1 MSEYKVSE
9 ITREKILSAARR
21 LFYEKG
27 YKNTK
32 YEEICSEA
40 GVNEGTLHYQYKS
53 KAAVGKIINEQAIKK
68 NYDEATAL
76 SAGCSSANPLVPFA
90 LYNLIYWYKFYSD
103 ENYRRFAV
111 EIAKEYKYSN
121 VDEYF
126 STYTLLP
133 QSIVERVTASKFGK
147 LNEAMIIS
155 IDAGVPEY
163 LKEHLDEFTYAEIAE
178 YELLMYAKILEY
190 SQSEMLDAA
199 KQAEAVMQ
207 SADLSALDTVL

>member
-9 ITREKILSAARR
+9 ITREKILSAARK

-27 YKNTK
+27 YKSTK
-32 YEEICSEA
+32 YEEICSAA

-53 KAAVGKIINEQAIKK
+53 KAAVGKIINEQAVKK
-68 NYDEATAL
+68 NFDEAAAL
-76 SAGCSSANPLVPFA
+76 SAKSGYENPLVPFA

-121 VDEYF
+121 VDEYI

-133 QSIVERVTASKFGK
+133 ENAARNTANSKFGK

-155 IDAGVPEY
+155 IDSGVPEY
-163 LKEHLDEFTYAEIAE
+163 LKEHLDEFTYTEIAE
-178 YELLMYAKILEY
+178 YELSMYAKILEY
-190 SQSEMLDAA
+190 SQDEMLDAA
-199 KQAEAVMQ
+199 KQAEAILAG
-207 SADLSALDTVL
+207 ADLSALDILL